1 AQVTVNVSFTCTG
14 EVYDKKNAQALSS
27 TLLTHQATTDPGNG
41 YVLVGLIKTAVSNA
55 TVDDQNVV
63 TITTTAEGVWVYQ
76 FSQGQQQDLAKL
88 VAGQSK
94 QAAISLLQQQPGVF
108 QVTIQLAS
116 GTGQVLS
123 RKPGQIRV
131 VVQSVPGV

>member
-1 AQVTVNVSFTCTG
+1 PGTG
-14 EVYDKKNAQALSS
+14 Y
-27 TLLTHQATTDPGNG
+27 T
-41 YVLVGLIKTAVSNA
+41 LVGLIKTSVNSVTLDN
-55 TVDDQNVV
+55 QGVV

-88 VAGQSK
+88 VAGKSK

-108 QVTIQLAS
+108 QVAVQLAG

-123 RKPGQIRV
+123 GNLGQIRV